1 MLQRMPMPKPQEKET
16 EQDYL
21 ARFMADAEMQK
32 EYPDQDQ
39 RSAVALSQWKTEG
52 MANAAGTCAVCGHG
66 HDGGV
71 CDDCNCA
78 IFVAKNAGSDD
89 KCTCGDAAG
98 DHQYG
103 TGACLSCSN
112 CKMFKRATNL
122 NDLKNQKV
130 LKTPLVMNA
139 GVAAA
144 RADDPE
150 QPWPESFPFRFIE
163 PGLVNYD
170 DSGKGTVLVKKSTLD
185 KMSQSL
191 KNKPVINNEHRDVNP
206 SDFKMGRAD
215 GIVTS
220 VSYNAE
226 SGWYEGEMS
235 VWDPDTKANIRNG
248 FAVSCAYGVSDWGEP
263 GVHNNIPYEA
273 EVMDGEYQHLAIVPN
288 PRYEGA
294 TIQMNNSKGGSK
306 MKLNIWSWLKGDK
319 PTLQNSVE
327 MESDQAKVEIKPG
340 QEVALTV
347 LVNSYKAVEEKK
359 AAAAAAAA
367 STKLSDD
374 QIVDVGGKK
383 VTVAE
388 LRNSFLR
395 NADDEEADKKKKD
408 DEAKNAAEAKD
419 KEEKEKAE
427 NAMKNEH
434 DEKEKE
440 SDSDHAKNAVENCV
454 KCSANKS
461 NALANAAS
469 RRPGDAGKL
478 ALENEDPYLK
488 NSIDA
493 KIQRGLEQY
502 GVPLV
507 KK

>member
-1 MLQRMPMPKPQEKET
+1 MLRHMPMPKPQERET
-16 EQDYL
+16 EQNYIS
-21 ARFMADAEMQK
+21 RFMDDAEMQK
-32 EYPDQDQ
+32 DYPDEKQ
-39 RSAVALSQWKTEG
+39 RSAVAYSQWKTDG
-52 MANAAGTCAVCGHG
+52 MANAS
-66 HDGGV
+66 
-71 CDDCNCA
+71 
-78 IFVAKNAGSDD
+78 SDD

-98 DHQYG
+98 EHQYG
-103 TGACLSCSN
+103 NGECLSCSN

-130 LKTPLVMNA
+130 LKTPLVMNV
-139 GVAAA
+139 GVAAD
-144 RADDPE
+144 RASNDE

-170 DSGKGTVLVKKSTLD
+170 DSGKGTVLVKKATLD
-185 KMSQSL
+185 KMAQSL

-206 SDFKMGRAD
+206 ADFKNGRAD

-220 VSYNAE
+220 VTYNSA
-226 SGWYEGEMS
+226 SGWFEGEMS
-235 VWDPDTKANIRNG
+235 VWDPETKANIRNG
-248 FAVSCAYGVSDWGEP
+248 FSVSCAYGVSNWGDP

-319 PTLQNSVE
+319 ENKPTLQNSVE
-327 MESDQAKVEIKPG
+327 IESDQAKVEIKPG
-340 QEVALTV
+340 EEVALTV
-347 LVNSYKAVEEKK
+347 LVNSYKAAEDKK

-367 STKLSDD
+367 SAKLSDD
-374 QIVDVGGKK
+374 QIIDVGNGKK

-395 NADDEEADKKKKD
+395 NAEDEKKEKEEKDKA
-408 DEAKNAAEAKD
+408 ENAAAEAKK
-419 KEEKEKAE
+419 KEDDEKAE

-434 DEKEKE
+434 DEKADKEKE
-440 SDSDHAKNAVENCV
+440 SDHAKNAVANCV
-454 KCSANKS
+454 KCNSNKS
-461 NALANAAS
+461 NALANAAAK
-469 RRPGDAGKL
+469 RPGDTGKL
-478 ALENEDPYLK
+478 TLEEQDPYLK
-488 NSIDA
+488 NSLDE
-493 KIQRGLEQY
+493 KLKRGLEQY